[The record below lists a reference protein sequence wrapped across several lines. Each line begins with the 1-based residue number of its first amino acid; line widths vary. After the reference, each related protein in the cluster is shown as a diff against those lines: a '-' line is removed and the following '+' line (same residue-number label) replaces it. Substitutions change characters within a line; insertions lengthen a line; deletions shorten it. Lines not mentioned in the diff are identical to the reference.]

1 MLCMQEEGD
10 DNAVYTRGR
19 HTIAL
24 CSHYDNAVDIL
35 CSHYDNAVDILCSHY
50 DNAVDILCS
59 HYDSTVLTR
68 RETITHT
75 HELNV

>member
-19 HTIAL
+19 QTIA
-24 CSHYDNAVDIL
+24 
-35 CSHYDNAVDILCSHY
+35 LCSHY

-68 RETITHT
+68 RETMTHT

>member
-19 HTIAL
+19 QTIAL
-24 CSHYDNAVDIL
+24 CL
-35 CSHYDNAVDILCSHY
+35 HYDNAVDILCSHY

>member
-19 HTIAL
+19 QTIAL
-24 CSHYDNAVDIL
+24 CLHYDNAVDIL
-35 CSHYDNAVDILCSHY
+35 CLHYDNALDIPCLHY
-50 DNAVDILCS
+50 DNA
-59 HYDSTVLTR
+59 VLTR
-68 RETITHT
+68 RETMTHT

>member
-24 CSHYDNAVDIL
+24 CL
-35 CSHYDNAVDILCSHY
+35 HY

-68 RETITHT
+68 RETMTHT